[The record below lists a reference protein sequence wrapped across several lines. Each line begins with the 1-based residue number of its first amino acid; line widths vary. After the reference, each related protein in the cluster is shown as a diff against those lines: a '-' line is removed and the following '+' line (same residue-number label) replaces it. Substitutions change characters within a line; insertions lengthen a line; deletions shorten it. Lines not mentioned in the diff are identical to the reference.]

1 MMAGVLAGSNFIFH
15 AAGGLEGGLT
25 MGYEKFVMDLDH
37 CGMMLKMIGGL
48 DVSEDTMARPS
59 YDEVGPGQTF
69 LQTDHTLANFETANY
84 VSELPD
90 PGTFEQWTEAGAQDA
105 QIRANRRWK
114 QMLTNY
120 EAPPIDGAIDEALCE
135 YVARKKDA
143 VPDEWY

>member
-1 MMAGVLAGSNFIFH
+1 
-15 AAGGLEGGLT
+15 

-48 DVSEDTMARPS
+48 EVSGATLARDS
-59 YDEVGPGQTF
+59 YAQVGPGLTF

-84 VSELPD
+84 ESELPD
-90 PGTFEQWTEAGAQDA
+90 PGTFEQWTEEGAEDT

-114 QMLTNY
+114 QMLADY
-120 EAPPIDGAIDEALCE
+120 EAPPIDDRVDEALRE
-135 YVARKKDA
+135 YVDRKKAA